1 MEKVNIKPPF
11 IKLGQFLKL
20 VDIIQSG
27 GEEKIFLSQNEV
39 YINNELDVRRGRKL
53 YAGDIVKVKNKEFEV
68 TCE

>member
-1 MEKVNIKPPF
+1 MEKVNIKPPY

-53 YAGDIVKVKNKEFEV
+53 GIA
-68 TCE
+68 